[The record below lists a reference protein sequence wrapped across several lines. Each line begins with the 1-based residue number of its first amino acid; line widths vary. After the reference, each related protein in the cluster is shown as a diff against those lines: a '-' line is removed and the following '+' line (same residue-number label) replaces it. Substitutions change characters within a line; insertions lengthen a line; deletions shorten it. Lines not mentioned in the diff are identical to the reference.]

1 MAVLDDNRNTRPL
14 VWPSVLTLV
23 LFDSFWPRG
32 RCAGRPTTNVTCRNT
47 APETQA
53 SVRPTCTKRM
63 AARAAAGPPTVSVTW
78 ASVPLS
84 TTSASRS
91 GDTVSVDLA
100 SLGGGARATIFT
112 TIENAPPAQCRSS
125 KVPANDTQGLLR
137 RFVCFPWIPN
147 VRCRRHVHVVFETH
161 GRTRRPVVVIRA
173 IQVFIDPSDPVVV
186 SSSSSF
192 KSKPFSRLPEI
203 RRVSKAT
210 LLACSLFRRRDGP
223 CVKRPVFVV
232 HTKLHT
238 LLVFSSN
245 ARTSNARKKSL
256 EQK

>member
-1 MAVLDDNRNTRPL
+1 MYPSPLSMAVLDDNRNTRPL

-100 SLGGGARATIFT
+100 SLGG
-112 TIENAPPAQCRSS
+112 E
-125 KVPANDTQGLLR
+125 LER
-137 RFVCFPWIPN
+137 RFSQLSKTHPPRSAGQ
-147 VRCRRHVHVVFETH
+147 VRCRRTILKGCF
-161 GRTRRPVVVIRA
+161 
-173 IQVFIDPSDPVVV
+173 VV
-186 SSSSSF
+186 S
-192 KSKPFSRLPEI
+192 
-203 RRVSKAT
+203 
-210 LLACSLFRRRDGP
+210 
-223 CVKRPVFVV
+223 FV
-232 HTKLHT
+232 
-238 LLVFSSN
+238 
-245 ARTSNARKKSL
+245 SL
-256 EQK
+256 EYLTYVVDDTCTLCLKRTDVQDAPS